1 MDIWEVIATERRRL
15 ADELEQLSSEQWNGQ
30 TQCEGWD
37 VRHLV
42 AHIVMGFEMSAG
54 QILGAAVKSGF
65 NMNKMVDR
73 TADDLASRMTPE
85 QLTQSL
91 RENAD
96 NRQTPPLPGMGA
108 EIPLSEVVV
117 HGQDIRRPLGLESTV
132 PEETIE
138 FTLSHIKNDN
148 HREDY
153 RARCG
158 A

>member
-30 TQCEGWD
+30 TQCDGWD

-54 QILGAAVKSGF
+54 QVLGAVVKSGF

-108 EIPLSEVVV
+108 
-117 HGQDIRRPLGLESTV
+117 
-132 PEETIE
+132 
-138 FTLSHIKNDN
+138 
-148 HREDY
+148 
-153 RARCG
+153 
-158 A
+158 